1 MPGRGSSGELI
12 GRRDS
17 TGDHGGRGGR
27 GGEAENGSP
36 AVSATVLTHVISMA

>member
-17 TGDHGGRGGR
+17 TGDHGGRGA
-27 GGEAENGSP
+27 EAENGSP